1 MKVLTV
7 KNPWANRIIFD
18 YKGKIKTT
26 ENRTWE
32 TLYRGRIYIHVSKQ
46 IDEDALYTL
55 LRMTGEEPDL
65 EYLKNQTGL
74 IIGSVELYAID
85 REMKTEWDE
94 DGLFHWRLK
103 NPVYLDRAI
112 KARGSLGLWEYTGKI
127 KTIQTRKG

>member
-7 KNPWANRIIFD
+7 KNPWADWIIF
-18 YKGKIKTT
+18 GQRGEFKTT

-32 TLYRGRIYIHVSKQ
+32 TLYRGRIYIHVSKK

-55 LRMTGEEPDL
+55 FRMTGEEPDL

-94 DGLFHWRLK
+94 PDLFHWRLK
-103 NPVYLDRAI
+103 NPVYLDRAV
-112 KARGSLGLWEYTGKI
+112 KVRGALGLWEYTGL
-127 KTIQTRKG
+127 